1 MDVRNHKNWGHGL
14 KPGTT
19 EDINCHAC
27 KREKAAGK
35 VPDITKAGEAWKP
48 PQPEA
53 VRLTGCSCPPDHT
66 EAWHF
71 KACPWSMR

>member
-27 KREKAAGK
+27 KREKAEGK
-35 VPDITKAGEAWKP
+35 VPDITREGEVWKP
-48 PQPEA
+48 APNMADWQA
-53 VRLTGCSCPPDHT
+53 SPDVDPR
-66 EAWHF
+66 EVV
-71 KACPWSMR
+71 